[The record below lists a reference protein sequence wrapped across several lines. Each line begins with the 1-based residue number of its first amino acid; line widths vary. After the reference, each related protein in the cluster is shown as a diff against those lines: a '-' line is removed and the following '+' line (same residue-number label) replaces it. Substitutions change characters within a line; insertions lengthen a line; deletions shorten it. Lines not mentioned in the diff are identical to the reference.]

1 MRQRGLGVEDGDL
14 EPFFAV
20 CMPVLSNLRP
30 YLVLLH
36 QLKLLA
42 FTEGRLPVG
51 E

>member
-14 EPFFAV
+14 EPFFAI
-20 CMPVLSNLRP
+20 CMPILSNLRP
-30 YLVLLH
+30 YFLSLH

-42 FTEGRLPVG
+42 FIEGRLPVG